1 MPDGPRVGSTIGQ
14 VNPNEPSAS
23 TDGPADPPTA
33 ADPLAAAAA
42 DPAPAGGS
50 SPSPAVATSSEEQQ
64 LTDEQARQ
72 SIGAGGIDRK
82 KSIIGGI
89 VAVVFLAIVFTRVI
103 PQIGSYSEAADYV
116 KAMSALAIG
125 GLVAAT
131 VWYLFVYGW
140 PFVAAT
146 PGLHYKEGF
155 VVNQSAF
162 AVSNGIPAGGAF
174 GLGLQYA
181 QLTSYKATPT
191 VATAAIGATGLWSV
205 FVTLFLPVTGIL
217 ALTLS
222 GEGAGSYVVGA
233 VVGVVALV
241 VIVGLFALILRSE
254 TNAVKIGTWADK
266 VVNGIIHK
274 FKKDT
279 TIDLKGQVLKLRRD
293 IVQLVSRR
301 WHVIT
306 ISQIAVSWSQFLI
319 LYVALLGVTKDVGM
333 PTIWVAYGCWAISQL
348 GIMIP
353 VTPGGLGTV
362 DAVLIG
368 LLTTFGVDNGA
379 ATAADL
385 VWRAA
390 SYIPQMAIGLICI
403 FYWRWDINRRK
414 KREIA
419 SAAVAPA

>member
-1 MPDGPRVGSTIGQ
+1 MTTPDQPADEPPTGEPGSD
-14 VNPNEPSAS
+14 PSAVQS
-23 TDGPADPPTA
+23 G
-33 ADPLAAAAA
+33 
-42 DPAPAGGS
+42 
-50 SPSPAVATSSEEQQ
+50 Q

-82 KSIIGGI
+82 KTIIGGI

-103 PQIGSYSEAADYV
+103 PQIGSYSEAADYI
-116 KAMSALAIG
+116 KAMSALAIA
-125 GLVAAT
+125 GLIAAT
-131 VWYLFVYGW
+131 IWYLFVYGW

-146 PGLHYKEGF
+146 PGLKYREGF
-155 VVNQSAF
+155 IVNQSAF
-162 AVSNGIPAGGAF
+162 AVSNGVPAGGAF

-181 QLTSYKATPT
+181 QLTSYQATPT

-222 GEGAGSYVVGA
+222 GEAAGNYVLGA
-233 VVGVVALV
+233 VLGVVALV
-241 VIVGLFALILRSE
+241 VVVGLFAIILRSE
-254 TNAVKIGTWADK
+254 SNAEKVGTWADK
-266 VVNGIIHK
+266 IVNGIIHK

-279 TIDLKGQVLKLRRD
+279 TLDIKGQILKLRHD
-293 IVQLVSRR
+293 IVELVARR

-319 LYVALLGVTKDVGM
+319 LYAALLGVTKDVGM

-390 SYIPQMAIGLICI
+390 SYIPQMAIGLIMI
-403 FYWRWDINRRK
+403 FYWRWDINRRRRK
-414 KREIA
+414 AEK
-419 SAAVAPA
+419 AAAA

>member
-1 MPDGPRVGSTIGQ
+1 MTTAEQ
-14 VNPNEPSAS
+14 
-23 TDGPADPPTA
+23 PADDQQTGASEAGTA
-33 ADPLAAAAA
+33 DGS
-42 DPAPAGGS
+42 APG
-50 SPSPAVATSSEEQQ
+50 E
-64 LTDEQARQ
+64 LTDEEARQ

-82 KSIIGGI
+82 KTIIGAI

-103 PQIGSYSEAADYV
+103 PQIGSYSEAADYIS
-116 KAMSALAIG
+116 AMSALAIA

-131 VWYLFVYGW
+131 IWYLFVYGW

-146 PGLHYKEGF
+146 PGLRYKEGF
-155 VVNQSAF
+155 IVNQSAF

-222 GEGAGSYVVGA
+222 GEAAGNYVLGA
-233 VVGVVALV
+233 VIGVVVLV
-241 VIVGLFALILRSE
+241 VVVGLFAIILRSE
-254 TNAVKIGTWADK
+254 SNAEKVGNWADK

-279 TIDLKGQVLKLRRD
+279 TLDIKGQILKLRHD
-293 IVQLVSRR
+293 IVELVARR

-306 ISQIAVSWSQFLI
+306 LSQIAVSWSQFLI
-319 LYVALLGVTKDVGM
+319 LYMALLGVTKDVGM
-333 PTIWVAYGCWAISQL
+333 PTIWIAYGCWAISQL

-390 SYIPQMAIGLICI
+390 SYIPQMAIGLIMI
-403 FYWRWDINRRK
+403 FYWRWDINRRRRK
-414 KREIA
+414 AEK
-419 SAAVAPA
+419 AATA

>member
-1 MPDGPRVGSTIGQ
+1 MTT
-14 VNPNEPSAS
+14 NES
-23 TDGPADPPTA
+23 DLPADGSPPDA
-33 ADPLAAAAA
+33 ATPDAATPDPAA
-42 DPAPAGGS
+42 APAGADATAAPAGAATA
-50 SPSPAVATSSEEQQ
+50 PSAPEPAADAAGDAQ
-64 LTDEQARQ
+64 LTDEEARQ

-82 KSIIGGI
+82 KTIIGGI

-116 KAMSALAIG
+116 KAMSAFAIV
-125 GLVAAT
+125 GLVCST
-131 VWYLFVYGW
+131 IWYLFVYGW

-155 VVNQSAF
+155 IVNQSAF

-181 QLTSYKATPT
+181 QLTSYKTTPT
-191 VATAAIGATGLWSV
+191 AATAAIGATGLWSV

-217 ALTLS
+217 ALTAS
-222 GEGAGSYVVGA
+222 GEAAGSYALGA
-233 VVGVVALV
+233 ILGVVALV

-254 TNAVKIGTWADK
+254 RNAEVIGNWADK
-266 VVNGIIHK
+266 VVNGAIHL

-279 TIDLKGQVLKLRRD
+279 TVDIKGQVLKLRRD
-293 IVQLVSRR
+293 IVELVARR

-306 ISQIAVSWSQFLI
+306 ISQIGVSWSQFLI

-333 PTIWVAYGCWAISQL
+333 PTIWVAYGCWAVSQL

-390 SYIPQMAIGLICI
+390 SYIPQMAVGLIMI
-403 FYWRWDINRRK
+403 FYWRWDINQKRK
-414 KREIA
+414 KGELPM
-419 SAAVAPA
+419 PATA

>member
-1 MPDGPRVGSTIGQ
+1 MTTAEQ
-14 VNPNEPSAS
+14 
-23 TDGPADPPTA
+23 PADDQQSGASEATTV
-33 ADPLAAAAA
+33 DGS
-42 DPAPAGGS
+42 APD
-50 SPSPAVATSSEEQQ
+50 E

-82 KSIIGGI
+82 KTIIGAI

-103 PQIGSYSEAADYV
+103 PQIGSYSEAADYIS
-116 KAMSALAIG
+116 AMSTLAIA

-131 VWYLFVYGW
+131 LWYLFVYGW

-146 PGLHYKEGF
+146 PGLRYKEGF
-155 VVNQSAF
+155 IVNQSAF

-222 GEGAGSYVVGA
+222 GEAAGNYVLGA
-233 VVGVVALV
+233 VIGVVVLV
-241 VIVGLFALILRSE
+241 VVVGLFAIILRSE
-254 TNAVKIGTWADK
+254 SNAEKVGTWADK
-266 VVNGIIHK
+266 VVNGIVHK

-279 TIDLKGQVLKLRRD
+279 TLDIKGQILKLRHD
-293 IVQLVSRR
+293 IVELVARR

-306 ISQIAVSWSQFLI
+306 LSQIAVSWSQFLI
-319 LYVALLGVTKDVGM
+319 LYMALLGVTKDVGM

-390 SYIPQMAIGLICI
+390 SYIPQMAIGLIMI
-403 FYWRWDINRRK
+403 FYWRWDINRRRRK
-414 KREIA
+414 AEKTA
-419 SAAVAPA
+419 TA

>member
-1 MPDGPRVGSTIGQ
+1 MVLDGRAGDTPYDQGVS
-14 VNPNEPSAS
+14 SADPTPAS
-23 TDGPADPPTA
+23 PADPT
-33 ADPLAAAAA
+33 
-42 DPAPAGGS
+42 GS
-50 SPSPAVATSSEEQQ
+50 SVTSPGE
-64 LTDEQARQ
+64 LTDEEARQ

-82 KSIIGGI
+82 KTIIGAI
-89 VAVVFLAIVFTRVI
+89 VAIVFLAIVFTRVI
-103 PQIGSYSEAADYV
+103 PQIGSYSEAADYI
-116 KAMSALAIG
+116 KAMTGLAIA
-125 GLVAAT
+125 GLIAAT
-131 VWYLFVYGW
+131 IWYLFVYGW

-146 PGLHYKEGF
+146 PGLRYKEGF
-155 VVNQSAF
+155 IVNQSAF

-181 QLTSYKATPT
+181 QLTSYSTTPT

-222 GEGAGSYVVGA
+222 GEAAGSYVLGA
-233 VVGVVALV
+233 VIGVVVLV
-241 VIVGLFALILRSE
+241 VIVGLFAVILRSE
-254 TNAVKIGTWADK
+254 KNAERVGNWADK
-266 VVNGIIHK
+266 VLNGMIHW

-279 TIDLKGQVLKLRRD
+279 TVDFKGQILKLRHD
-293 IVQLVSRR
+293 IVDLVARR

-306 ISQIAVSWSQFLI
+306 LSQIAVSWSQFLI
-319 LYVALLGVTKDVGM
+319 LYAALLGVTKDIGM

-390 SYIPQMAIGLICI
+390 SYIPQMAIGLIMI
-403 FYWRWDINRRK
+403 FYWRWDINHRRRK
-414 KREIA
+414 AE
-419 SAAVAPA
+419 APA

>member
-1 MPDGPRVGSTIGQ
+1 MTT
-14 VNPNEPSAS
+14 NEPAGVPTDPKRDDVPAADAVVADADSLTAKAADAPT
-23 TDGPADPPTA
+23 TDGAD
-33 ADPLAAAAA
+33 
-42 DPAPAGGS
+42 
-50 SPSPAVATSSEEQQ
+50 SPSPGGPSDGGE
-64 LTDEQARQ
+64 LTDEEARQ

-116 KAMSALAIG
+116 KAMSALSIA

-131 VWYLFVYGW
+131 LWYLFVYGW

-146 PGLHYKEGF
+146 PGLRYKEGF
-155 VVNQSAF
+155 IVNQSAF

-222 GEGAGSYVVGA
+222 GDGAGSYVLGA
-233 VVGVVALV
+233 VIGVVALV

-254 TNAVKIGTWADK
+254 SNAIRIGTWADK

-279 TIDLKGQVLKLRRD
+279 TIDLKGQVLKLRHD
-293 IVQLVSRR
+293 IVQLVARR

-319 LYVALLGVTKDVGM
+319 LYVALLGVTKNVGM

-390 SYIPQMAIGLICI
+390 SYIPQMAVGLIAI
-403 FYWRWDINRRK
+403 FYWRWDINRKRK
-414 KREIA
+414 KA
-419 SAAVAPA
+419 AADPSATATGA

>member
-1 MPDGPRVGSTIGQ
+1 MSTQPGADDPAEDAAVPPERTEDGT
-14 VNPNEPSAS
+14 
-23 TDGPADPPTA
+23 
-33 ADPLAAAAA
+33 AAAAA
-42 DPAPAGGS
+42 GEGTSAG
-50 SPSPAVATSSEEQQ
+50 
-64 LTDEQARQ
+64 LTDAEARA

-82 KSIIGGI
+82 KTIIGGI
-89 VAVVFLAIVFTRVI
+89 VAIVFLAIVFTRVI

-116 KAMSALAIG
+116 KAMTTLSIAA
-125 GLVAAT
+125 LVAAT
-131 VWYLFVYGW
+131 LWYLFVYGW

-181 QLTSYKATPT
+181 QLTSYQATPT

-222 GEGAGSYVVGA
+222 GEGAGSYVWGA
-233 VVGVVALV
+233 VLGVAALV
-241 VIVGLFALILRSE
+241 VIIGLFALILRSE
-254 TNAVKIGTWADK
+254 TNAERIGTWADK
-266 VVNGIIHK
+266 VVNGIIHR

-279 TIDLKGQVLKLRRD
+279 TIDLKGQVLKLRHD
-293 IVQLVSRR
+293 IVSLVEKR

-319 LYVALLGVTKDVGM
+319 LYTALLGVTKDVGM

-403 FYWRWDINRRK
+403 FYWRWDINHRRK
-414 KREIA
+414 KQ
-419 SAAVAPA
+419 AAAAAA

>member
-1 MPDGPRVGSTIGQ
+1 MTTPDQ
-14 VNPNEPSAS
+14 
-23 TDGPADPPTA
+23 PADKPPTGEPA
-33 ADPLAAAAA
+33 TDP
-42 DPAPAGGS
+42 
-50 SPSPAVATSSEEQQ
+50 SEGQSGQ

-82 KSIIGGI
+82 KTIIGGI

-103 PQIGSYSEAADYV
+103 PQIGSYSEAADYI
-116 KAMSALAIG
+116 KAMSALAIA
-125 GLVAAT
+125 GLIAAT
-131 VWYLFVYGW
+131 IWYLFVYGW

-146 PGLHYKEGF
+146 PGLKYREGF
-155 VVNQSAF
+155 IVNQSAF
-162 AVSNGIPAGGAF
+162 AVSNGVPAGGAF

-181 QLTSYKATPT
+181 QLTSYQATPT

-222 GEGAGSYVVGA
+222 GEAAGNYVLGA
-233 VVGVVALV
+233 VLGVVALV
-241 VIVGLFALILRSE
+241 VVVGLFAIILRSE
-254 TNAVKIGTWADK
+254 SNAEKVGTWADK
-266 VVNGIIHK
+266 IVNGIVHK

-279 TIDLKGQVLKLRRD
+279 TLDIKGQILKLRHD
-293 IVQLVSRR
+293 IVELVARR

-319 LYVALLGVTKDVGM
+319 LYAALLGVTKDVGM

-390 SYIPQMAIGLICI
+390 SYIPQMAIGLIMI
-403 FYWRWDINRRK
+403 FYWRWDINRRRRK
-414 KREIA
+414 AEK
-419 SAAVAPA
+419 AAAA